1 MAGRADVEGAC
12 AGAKQR
18 PTLVETIRA
27 VPAPAKSAPNPV
39 FGEVVPQHGAKTGRQ
54 RGNPKRR

>member
-27 VPAPAKSAPNPV
+27 VPAPAKSAPKPV
-39 FGEVVPQHGAKTGRQ
+39 FGDVPQHGAKTGRQ